1 MLISPAH
8 DGWRISGGSVDDVRA
23 VKTLQEAAAATAG
36 NGDLQ
41 LALPCNAAL
50 MERLTLP
57 STDADELNGMVR
69 LQLEKTLPF
78 PLEEVTTGY
87 EVISQG
93 GKESTLLAVAVNN
106 KQLEALCE
114 PLRQQSRLPGRITV
128 FAMHAAMTCPP
139 DKVVLLVYKEEGK
152 LVLAICEN
160 ARLSFAQTF
169 DSADADVLA
178 NEMPQMLLS
187 AELAGSSTNFSE
199 VRLEKSCA
207 RLLAAL
213 VKFFDLPVCLVEID
227 DLASQP
233 RCNLLPESWKSE
245 TKRVESAAKLK
256 SWLVLSGF
264 IYFAAAGCALAFLLL
279 LRIQVNRLERKIA
292 ADQPQIE
299 FVKAREARWKA
310 LAPGIDPARYPVEV
324 LFQIYKSL
332 PDDGV
337 RITQFDQSLT
347 QFMIEG
353 EAPTA
358 NLAIQFGEQLKKNPG
373 LSSYRF
379 EMGPPTILPNDHAQ
393 FRFFGKL

>member
-1 MLISPAH
+1 LITPAN
-8 DGWRISGGSVDDVRA
+8 DGWRISGGSAEARA
-23 VKTLQEAAAATAG
+23 VKTLQEAATATAG

-57 STDADELNGMVR
+57 STDADELHGMVR

-87 EVISQG
+87 EVISQAG
-93 GKESTLLAVAVNN
+93 NESTLLAIAVNN
-106 KQLEALCE
+106 KQLDALCE

-139 DKVVLLVYKEEGK
+139 DKVVLLVYREEGK
-152 LVLAICEN
+152 IVLAICEN
-160 ARLSFAQTF
+160 ARLGYAQTF
-169 DSADADVLA
+169 DASDADALV
-178 NEMPQMLLS
+178 NELPQMLLS
-187 AELAGSSTNFSE
+187 AELAGASTNFAE
-199 VRLEKSCA
+199 VRLERSCA
-207 RLLAAL
+207 RLLGAL
-213 VKFFDLPVCLVEID
+213 VKFFDLPVSLVALDEV
-227 DLASQP
+227 ASQP
-233 RCNLLPESWKSE
+233 QCNLLPASWRSE

-256 SWLVLSGF
+256 SWLVLSGLM
-264 IYFAAAGCALAFLLL
+264 YFAVVGCALAYLLL
-279 LRIQVNRLERKIA
+279 LRIQVNRLDRKIA

-332 PDDGV
+332 PDEGV

-347 QFMIEG
+347 QFMVEG

-358 NLAIQFGEQLKKNPG
+358 NLAIQFGEQLKKNPELG
-373 LSSYRF
+373 SYKF